1 MGVILDIPNVWVLS
15 TISGHQLLFG
25 DVLGEFVKVLGEVVV
40 VVDKIGVPEGHQVGN
55 ELVIRVFRVV
65 AGRGSG
71 LNRIGIIVV
80 VVAQVNDVVV
90 VPIPIV
96 AIIVSV
102 VAFESCEN
110 ILRLLVVVACYKG
123 FT

>member
-15 TISGHQLLFG
+15 TVSGHQLLFG

-55 ELVIRVFRVV
+55 ELVIRVCRVV

-80 VVAQVNDVVV
+80 VVAQVNDVV

-123 FT
+123 FA